1 MLSYCFHCIVLLI
14 DLWCIEKT
22 LVFQGVRKGCA
33 NLHRTCM
40 HYTLIVHPCTP
51 HVITL
56 AHPICIALCIAPR
69 SCLHM
74 PSHAFTCLHM
84 PSHAFTCLH
93 MPSHAFTCLHMPSHA
108 FTDHAFTCL
117 HMPSHAFTDHAFT
130 LHRSCLHMSSPIM
143 PSPIMPSHAFI
154 MPSPIMPSH
163 VTDSP
168 IMPSHVFTDHAF
180 TDHAFMSCLHI
191 MPSDH
196 VFTDHAMSSPIM
208 SSPIMPSH
216 VFTDHAHLHSIVQHT
231 PAKPCA
237 SPSLTFSIAFYIFSI
252 VFRFAVLTS
261 CKPKSLPIGH
271 DTNNTDTHTRNHKH
285 GTQRFYLCPK
295 LWIA

>member
-33 NLHRTCM
+33 NMHRTCM
-40 HYTLIVHPCTP
+40 HNTLIVHSCTP
-51 HVITL
+51 HLFTL

-84 PSHAFTCLH
+84 PSHAFTDH
-93 MPSHAFTCLHMPSHA
+93 AFTSPIMPSHV
-108 FTDHAFTCL
+108 FTDHAFTC
-117 HMPSHAFTDHAFT
+117 

-143 PSPIMPSHAFI
+143 PS
-154 MPSPIMPSH
+154 
-163 VTDSP
+163 
-168 IMPSHVFTDHAF
+168 HVFTDHAF
-180 TDHAFMSCLHI
+180 TCLH
-191 MPSDH
+191 MPS
-196 VFTDHAMSSPIM
+196 
-208 SSPIMPSH
+208 
-216 VFTDHAHLHSIVQHT
+216 HLHSIVQHT

-252 VFRFAVLTS
+252 VCRFAVLTS

-271 DTNNTDTHTRNHKH
+271 DPNNTDTHTRNRKNDEHEHSRCGQAGPVTDHNK
-285 GTQRFYLCPK
+285 GK
-295 LWIA
+295 L

>member
-1 MLSYCFHCIVLLI
+1 
-14 DLWCIEKT
+14 
-22 LVFQGVRKGCA
+22 
-33 NLHRTCM
+33 
-40 HYTLIVHPCTP
+40 
-51 HVITL
+51 
-56 AHPICIALCIAPR
+56 
-69 SCLHM
+69 M
-74 PSHAFTCLHM
+74 PSHACLHM
-84 PSHAFTCLH
+84 SSPI
-93 MPSHAFTCLHMPSHA
+93 MPSHV
-108 FTDHAFTCL
+108 FTDHAFTC
-117 HMPSHAFTDHAFT
+117 

-143 PSPIMPSHAFI
+143 PSHVFTDHAFTCLHRSCLH
-154 MPSPIMPSH
+154 MS
-163 VTDSP
+163 SP

-180 TDHAFMSCLHI
+180 TCLHRSCLHMPSIMPSHAFDHAFTCLHRSCLHR
-191 MPSDH
+191 
-196 VFTDHAMSSPIM
+196 FTDHAFTCLHRSCLHMRLH
-208 SSPIMPSH
+208 MPS
-216 VFTDHAHLHSIVQHT
+216 HLHSIVQHT